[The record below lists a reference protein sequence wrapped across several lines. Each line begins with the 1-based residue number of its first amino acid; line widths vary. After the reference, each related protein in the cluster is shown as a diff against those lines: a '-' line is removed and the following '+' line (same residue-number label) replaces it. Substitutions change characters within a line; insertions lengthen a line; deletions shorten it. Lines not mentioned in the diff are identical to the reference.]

1 MRIEKTSSSRLN
13 GTDFNN
19 LKFGE
24 IFTDHMFVC
33 DYEDGKW
40 IDSRI
45 VPYKPIEIEPS
56 ANVFH
61 YGQSVFEG
69 MKAYKDDSEK
79 IWLFRPSE
87 NYKRIS
93 ISSERMAI
101 PELGESVFLS
111 ALNELLTLD
120 SDWVK
125 PGIGN
130 SVYIRPFVFGSEHCI
145 AASPSK
151 KYKFMIILSPVQS
164 YYNSPLKV
172 LVAEKYTRA
181 TNGGV
186 GYAKAA
192 GNYGSQFYPTGLA
205 QKEGFDQ
212 IIWTDSKNHKFIEEA
227 GTMNIFVRI
236 DNTLITAPTTDT
248 ILDGITRKSIIKIA
262 EDNNIDV
269 EVRPISIDEVIEAH
283 SSGSLK
289 EIFGSGTA
297 VVVSEISCFG
307 YKGKNYNLKNIE
319 NSYASTLKSIITK
332 IQYNLTQDPYGWR
345 SQISAVKV

>member
-1 MRIEKTSSSRLN
+1 MRIEKASISRLN
-13 GTDFNN
+13 DTDFNN

-24 IFTDHMFVC
+24 VFTDHMFVT
-33 DYEDGKW
+33 DYEEGKW
-40 IDSRI
+40 IDPRI
-45 VPYKPIEIEPS
+45 VPYKSIEIEPS

-61 YGQSVFEG
+61 YGQAVFEG
-69 MKAYKDDSEK
+69 MKAYKDNSGK
-79 IWLFRPSE
+79 IWLFRPLE

-93 ISSERMAI
+93 ISSERLAM
-101 PELGESVFLS
+101 PQLGENIFLL

-125 PGIGN
+125 SGIGN
-130 SVYIRPFVFGSEHCI
+130 SVYVRPFIFGSEHCI

-164 YYNSPLKV
+164 YYNGPIKV
-172 LVAEKYTRA
+172 LVAEKYSRA
-181 TNGGV
+181 ANGGV

-192 GNYGSQFYPTGLA
+192 GNYGSQFYPTSLA
-205 QKEGFDQ
+205 QEKGYDQ
-212 IIWTDSKNHKFIEEA
+212 IIWTDSKNHKFLEEA

-236 DNTLITAPTTDT
+236 DDTIITAPTTDT

-262 EDNNIDV
+262 ENKNINV

-283 SSGSLK
+283 STGKLK

-297 VVVSEISCFG
+297 VVVSEISSFG
-307 YKGKNYNLKNIE
+307 YKGKNYNLKNTE
-319 NSYASTLKSIITK
+319 NSYANTLKSIITK
-332 IQYNLTQDPYGWR
+332 IQYNLIPDPYGWR
-345 SQISAVKV
+345 SEVSTIKV

>member
-1 MRIEKTSSSRLN
+1 MRTEKTSISKLDS
-13 GTDFNN
+13 TDFNN

-24 IFTDHMFVC
+24 TFTDHMFVC

-40 IDSRI
+40 VDPRV

-61 YGQSVFEG
+61 YGQAVFEG
-69 MKAYKDDSEK
+69 MKAYKDDLGK
-79 IWLFRPSE
+79 IWLFRPTE

-93 ISSERMAI
+93 ISSERLAM
-101 PELGESVFLS
+101 PELGESLFLS

-145 AASPSK
+145 AASPSR

-164 YYNSPLKV
+164 YYTGSLKV
-172 LVAEKYTRA
+172 LVAEKYSRA
-181 TNGGV
+181 ANGGV
-186 GYAKAA
+186 GFAKAA

-205 QKEGFDQ
+205 QKQGYDQ

-236 DNTLITAPTTDT
+236 DDTLITAPTTDT

-262 EDNNIDV
+262 EDNDIKV

-283 SSGSLK
+283 SNERLK

-297 VVVSEISCFG
+297 VVVSEISSFG
-307 YKGKNYNLKNIE
+307 YKGKNYNLKITK
-319 NSYASTLKSIITK
+319 NSYATTLKSTITK
-332 IQYNLTQDPYGWR
+332 IQYNLIQDPYGWR
-345 SQISAVKV
+345 SEVSAIKV

>member
-1 MRIEKTSSSRLN
+1 MRTEKTSISKLDS
-13 GTDFNN
+13 TDFNN

-24 IFTDHMFVC
+24 TFTDHMFVC

-40 IDSRI
+40 VDPRV

-61 YGQSVFEG
+61 YGQAVFEG
-69 MKAYKDDSEK
+69 MKGYKDDLGK
-79 IWLFRPSE
+79 IWLFRPTE

-93 ISSERMAI
+93 ISSERLAM
-101 PELGESVFLS
+101 PELGESIFLS

-145 AASPSK
+145 AASPSR

-164 YYNSPLKV
+164 YYTGSLKV
-172 LVAEKYTRA
+172 LVAEKYSRA
-181 TNGGV
+181 ANGGV
-186 GYAKAA
+186 GFAKAA

-205 QKEGFDQ
+205 QKQGYDQ

-236 DNTLITAPTTDT
+236 DDTLITAPTTDT

-262 EDNNIDV
+262 EDNDIKV

-283 SSGSLK
+283 SNERLK

-297 VVVSEISCFG
+297 VVVSEISSFG
-307 YKGKNYNLKNIE
+307 YKGKNYNLKITE
-319 NSYASTLKSIITK
+319 NSYATTLKSTITK
-332 IQYNLTQDPYGWR
+332 IQYNLIQDPYGWR
-345 SQISAVKV
+345 SEVSAIKV

>member
-1 MRIEKTSSSRLN
+1 MRIEKTSISRLN
-13 GTDFNN
+13 DTVFNN

-40 IDSRI
+40 IDPRI

-61 YGQSVFEG
+61 YGQAVFEG
-69 MKAYKDDSEK
+69 MKAYKDNSGK
-79 IWLFRPSE
+79 IWLFRPTE
-87 NYKRIS
+87 NYKRIT
-93 ISSERMAI
+93 ISSERLAM

-111 ALNELLTLD
+111 ALNDLLTLD

-125 PGIGN
+125 SGIGN

-164 YYNSPLKV
+164 YYNGHLKV
-172 LVAEKYTRA
+172 LVAEKYSRA
-181 TNGGV
+181 ANGGV

-192 GNYGSQFYPTGLA
+192 GNYASQFYPTGLA
-205 QKEGFDQ
+205 QKKGYDQ
-212 IIWTDSKNHKFIEEA
+212 IIWTDSKNHKFLEEA

-236 DNTLITAPTTDT
+236 DDTIITAPTTDT

-262 EDNNIDV
+262 EDNNICLLYTSDAA
-269 EVRPISIDEVIEAH
+269 DE
-283 SSGSLK
+283 
-289 EIFGSGTA
+289 
-297 VVVSEISCFG
+297 
-307 YKGKNYNLKNIE
+307 
-319 NSYASTLKSIITK
+319 
-332 IQYNLTQDPYGWR
+332 
-345 SQISAVKV
+345 

>member
-1 MRIEKTSSSRLN
+1 MRIEKASISRLN
-13 GTDFNN
+13 DTDFNN

-24 IFTDHMFVC
+24 VFTDHMFVT
-33 DYEDGKW
+33 DYEEGKW
-40 IDSRI
+40 IDPRI
-45 VPYKPIEIEPS
+45 VPYKSIEIEPS

-61 YGQSVFEG
+61 YGQAVFEG
-69 MKAYKDDSEK
+69 MKAYKDNSGK
-79 IWLFRPSE
+79 IWLFSPLE

-93 ISSERMAI
+93 ISSERLAM
-101 PELGESVFLS
+101 PQLGENIFLS

-125 PGIGN
+125 SGIGN
-130 SVYIRPFVFGSEHCI
+130 SVYVRPFIFGSEHCI

-164 YYNSPLKV
+164 YYNGPIKV
-172 LVAEKYTRA
+172 LVAEKYSRA
-181 TNGGV
+181 ANGGV

-192 GNYGSQFYPTGLA
+192 GNYGSQFYPTSLA
-205 QKEGFDQ
+205 QEKGYDQ
-212 IIWTDSKNHKFIEEA
+212 IIWTDSKNHKFLEEA

-236 DNTLITAPTTDT
+236 DDTIITAPTTDT

-262 EDNNIDV
+262 ENKNINV

-283 SSGSLK
+283 STGKLK

-297 VVVSEISCFG
+297 VVVSEISSFG
-307 YKGKNYNLKNIE
+307 YKGKNYNLKNTE
-319 NSYASTLKSIITK
+319 NSYANTLKSIITK
-332 IQYNLTQDPYGWR
+332 IQYNLIPDPYGWR
-345 SQISAVKV
+345 SEVSTIKV

>member
-1 MRIEKTSSSRLN
+1 MRTEKTSISKLDS
-13 GTDFNN
+13 TDFNN

-24 IFTDHMFVC
+24 TFTDHMFVC

-40 IDSRI
+40 VDPRV

-61 YGQSVFEG
+61 YGQAVFEG
-69 MKAYKDDSEK
+69 MKGYKDDLGK
-79 IWLFRPSE
+79 IWLFRPTE

-93 ISSERMAI
+93 ISSERLAM
-101 PELGESVFLS
+101 PELGESLFLS

-145 AASPSK
+145 AASPSR

-164 YYNSPLKV
+164 YYTGSLKV
-172 LVAEKYTRA
+172 LVAEKYSRA
-181 TNGGV
+181 ANGGV
-186 GYAKAA
+186 GFAKAA

-205 QKEGFDQ
+205 QKQGYDQ

-236 DNTLITAPTTDT
+236 DDTLITAPTTDT

-262 EDNNIDV
+262 EDNDIKV

-283 SSGSLK
+283 SNERLK

-297 VVVSEISCFG
+297 VVVSEISSFG
-307 YKGKNYNLKNIE
+307 YKGKNYNLKITE
-319 NSYASTLKSIITK
+319 NSYATTLKSTITK
-332 IQYNLTQDPYGWR
+332 IQYNLIQDPYGWR
-345 SQISAVKV
+345 SEVSAIKV

>member
-1 MRIEKTSSSRLN
+1 MRIEKNSISRLN
-13 GTDFNN
+13 DTDFSN

-24 IFTDHMFVC
+24 TFTDHMFVC
-33 DYEDGKW
+33 DYEGGKW
-40 IDSRI
+40 IDPRI

-61 YGQSVFEG
+61 YGQAVFEG
-69 MKAYKDDSEK
+69 MKAYKDDSGK
-79 IWLFRPSE
+79 IWLFRPTE

-93 ISSERMAI
+93 ISSERLAM
-101 PELGESVFLS
+101 PQLGESVFLS

-120 SDWVK
+120 SEWVK
-125 PGIGN
+125 AGIGN
-130 SVYIRPFVFGSEHCI
+130 SVYVRPFIFGSEHCI

-164 YYNSPLKV
+164 YYSGAIKV
-172 LVAEKYTRA
+172 LVAEKYSRA
-181 TNGGV
+181 ASGGV

-192 GNYGSQFYPTGLA
+192 GNYGSQFYPTSLA
-205 QKEGFDQ
+205 QKEGYDQ
-212 IIWTDSKNHKFIEEA
+212 IIWTDSKNHKFLEEA

-236 DNTLITAPTTDT
+236 DDTIITAPTTDT

-262 EDNNIDV
+262 KDNNIKV

-283 SSGSLK
+283 SKGSLN

-297 VVVSEISCFG
+297 VVVSEISSFG
-307 YKGKNYNLKNIE
+307 YKGKNYNLKKIE
-319 NSYASTLKSIITK
+319 NSYAKTLKSIITK
-332 IQYNLTQDPYGWR
+332 IQYNLIKDPYGWR
-345 SQISAVKV
+345 SEVSAIKI